1 MILQELV
8 RYYDRKAR
16 DPDPAQR
23 LPSAGLEDKE
33 IPFIIELAPGGQVLQ
48 LIDTRELV
56 GKKLRARSFLVPLG
70 EKKTSGIKANL
81 LWDSAAYVIG
91 LDTGRRRAAR
101 PPEGARTA
109 ARQREG
115 SPVSTAEI
123 TPAAAFRARIDAL
136 PETARQDAG
145 VGAVLAAL
153 NRADW
158 SVLQAH
164 PAWLDIAE
172 ANLVMTF
179 RLVGDLDLVCQRPAV
194 VAAATQPASTSNERQ
209 LHCLIDGEQAPV
221 QRLHASIKGVWGAQS
236 SGANIVSFNARA
248 FESYGKTERQGENAP
263 VSQRAAFAYTTA
275 LNHLLDKDSR
285 NRVQVGDASTVF
297 WADGASAFDG
307 EFTLADFFGETKDDP
322 DRGVRAVQALHQAL
336 ATGQV
341 PVGEQGVRFF
351 VLGLA
356 PNAARIS
363 IRFWLQAPLA
373 DLAPRILQHFDDLRV
388 ARRFESDPPV
398 PSLFRLLSGLALQG
412 KLDNV
417 PPRLAGEW
425 MRAILEGHAYPAT
438 LLNAAVMRCKAEQDV
453 TYLRAAVLKAWLNRD
468 HRRSHPHTHPHA
480 HPHTHPHAPQTP
492 QHFQETLDVDQ
503 ADTPY
508 RLGRLFAVLEHIQ
521 RQAMPGIN
529 ATIRD
534 RYYSAASTTPV
545 AVFTTLLRLKNAHLK
560 KLNDKQNNWF
570 ERLIGEV
577 LAGLQDFPRQLTL
590 PQQGRF
596 ALGYYHQRQ
605 DFFTRKDAV
614 AKDADASAPDTTEE

>member
-8 RYYDRKAR
+8 RYYDRKAL
-16 DPDPAQR
+16 DLDPAQR
-23 LPSAGLEDKE
+23 LPGAGLEDKA
-33 IPFIIELAPGGQVLQ
+33 IPFIIELAADGRVIQ
-48 LIDTRELV
+48 LIDTREAV
-56 GKKLRARSFLVPLG
+56 GKKRQARSFLVPLG

-91 LDTGRRRAAR
+91 LDT
-101 PPEGARTA
+101 
-109 ARQREG
+109 ARQG
-115 SPVSTAEI
+115 QAEI
-123 TPAAAFRARIDAL
+123 SPRAAFRARIATL
-136 PETARQDAG
+136 PEAAQRDAG
-145 VGAVLAAL
+145 IRAVLAAL
-153 NRADW
+153 DRADW

-164 PAWLDIAE
+164 PAWPEISE
-172 ANLVMTF
+172 TNPVMTF
-179 RLVGDLDLVCQRPAV
+179 RLAGDADLVCQRSAV
-194 VAAATQPASTSNERQ
+194 VAAVTQAAPSAERTMN
-209 LHCLIDGEQAPV
+209 CLIDGTLAPV

-263 VSQRAAFAYTTA
+263 IGQRAAFAYTTA
-275 LNHLLDKDSR
+275 LNHLLEAGSR

-297 WADGASAFDG
+297 WADGSSAFDG
-307 EFTLADFFGETKDDP
+307 EFTLADFFGETKDEP

-336 ATGQV
+336 SSGKL
-341 PVGEQGVRFF
+341 PVGERDLTFF

-363 IRFWLQAPLA
+363 VRFWLRAPFRQ
-373 DLAPRILQHFDDLRV
+373 LAPRILSHFEDLRV
-388 ARRFESDPPV
+388 VPRFDSDPPV
-398 PSLFRLLSGLALQG
+398 PSLFRLLAGLALQG

-425 MRAILEGHAYPAT
+425 MRAILEGLPCPAA
-438 LLNAAVMRCKAEQDV
+438 LLNAAVMRCKAEQEV
-453 TYLRAAVLKAWLNRD
+453 TYLRASVLKAWLNRD
-468 HRRSHPHTHPHA
+468 HRRRHPGAGSST
-480 HPHTHPHAPQTP
+480 TI
-492 QHFQETLDVDQ
+492 QHFKERLDVDQ
-503 ADTPY
+503 TDTPY
-508 RLGRLFAVLEHIQ
+508 RLGRLFAVLEHVQ

-560 KLNDKQNNWF
+560 KLNDGQNAWF

-577 LAGLQDFPRQLTL
+577 LAPMQDFPRQLTL

-605 DFFTRKDAV
+605 DFFTRKDPGPA
-614 AKDADASAPDTTEE
+614 ADQPDASPDTHPDTAKKD

>member
-1 MILQELV
+1 M
-8 RYYDRKAR
+8 
-16 DPDPAQR
+16 
-23 LPSAGLEDKE
+23 
-33 IPFIIELAPGGQVLQ
+33 
-48 LIDTRELV
+48 IDTRELA

-91 LDTGRRRAAR
+91 LDTGRKTSA
-101 PPEGARTA
+101 ET
-109 ARQREG
+109 
-115 SPVSTAEI
+115 SPQ
-123 TPAAAFRARIDAL
+123 AAFRARIDAL
-136 PETARQDAG
+136 PEAARSDVG
-145 VGAVLAAL
+145 VRAVLAAL
-153 NRADW
+153 GRADW
-158 SVLQAH
+158 SMLQAH
-164 PAWLDIAE
+164 PAWPEIVA

-179 RLVGDLDLVCQRPAV
+179 RLAGDLDLVCQRPAV
-194 VAAATQPASTSNERQ
+194 VSGAAQAAPDDGPQ
-209 LHCLIDGEQAPV
+209 LTCLVEGVTAPV

-248 FESYGKTERQGENAP
+248 FESYGKSERQGENAP

-275 LNHLLDKDSR
+275 LNHLLDKGSR

-307 EFTLADFFGETKDDP
+307 EFTLADFFGETKDEP
-322 DRGVRAVQALHQAL
+322 DRGARAVQALYQAL
-336 ATGQV
+336 GSGQL
-341 PVGEQGVRFF
+341 PVGERDVTYF

-363 IRFWLQAPLA
+363 IRFWLRAPLRE
-373 DLAPRILQHFDDLRV
+373 LAPRILAHFEDLRV
-388 ARRFESDPPV
+388 VPRFESDPPV
-398 PSLFRLLSGLALQG
+398 PSLFRLLSSLALQG

-425 MRAILEGHAYPAT
+425 MRAILEGLPYPAT

-468 HRRSHPHTHPHA
+468 HRRRHPDISSAANAVANPAT
-480 HPHTHPHAPQTP
+480 
-492 QHFQETLDVDQ
+492 QHFKERLDVDQ
-503 ADTPY
+503 TDTPY
-508 RLGRLFAVLEHIQ
+508 RLGRLFAVLEHVQ

-560 KLNDKQNNWF
+560 KLSDGQNVWF

-577 LAGLQDFPRQLTL
+577 LAPMHDFPRQLTL

-605 DFFTRKDAV
+605 DFFTRKDPGPA
-614 AKDADASAPDTTEE
+614 ADKPDDTPATHPDTAQKD

>member
-16 DPDPAQR
+16 DPDPTQR

-33 IPFIIELAPGGQVLQ
+33 IPFLIELAPDGRVLQ

-91 LDTGRRRAAR
+91 LDTGRKNSA
-101 PPEGARTA
+101 ET
-109 ARQREG
+109 
-115 SPVSTAEI
+115 SPQ
-123 TPAAAFRARIDAL
+123 AAFRARIDAL
-136 PETARQDAG
+136 PEVARSDTG
-145 VGAVLAAL
+145 VRAVLAAL
-153 NRADW
+153 DRADW

-164 PAWLDIAE
+164 PAWPDITA

-179 RLVGDLDLVCQRPAV
+179 RLAGDLDLVCQRPAV
-194 VAAATQPASTSNERQ
+194 VSAATQAAPDDERQ
-209 LHCLIDGEQAPV
+209 LACLIDGELAPV

-248 FESYGKTERQGENAP
+248 FESYGKTERQGENSP

-275 LNHLLDKDSR
+275 LNHLLDKGSR

-307 EFTLADFFGETKDDP
+307 EFTLADFFGETKDEP
-322 DRGVRAVQALHQAL
+322 DRGVRAVQALYQAL
-336 ATGQV
+336 GTGQL
-341 PVGEQGVRFF
+341 PVGERDVTYF

-363 IRFWLQAPLA
+363 IRFWLRARFA
-373 DLAPRILQHFDDLRV
+373 DLAPRILRHFEDLRV
-388 ARRFESDPPV
+388 VRRFDSDPLA

-425 MRAILEGHAYPAT
+425 MRAILEGHPYPAT
-438 LLNAAVMRCKAEQDV
+438 LLNAAVMRCRAEQEV

-468 HRRSHPHTHPHA
+468 HRKNHPS
-480 HPHTHPHAPQTP
+480 APITTQY
-492 QHFQETLDVDQ
+492 FKEKLDVDQ
-503 ADTPY
+503 TDTPY

-560 KLNDKQNNWF
+560 KLSEGQTIWF
-570 ERLIGEV
+570 ERLVGDV
-577 LAGLQDFPRQLTL
+577 LAPMQDFPRQLTL

-605 DFFTRKDAV
+605 DFFTRKD
-614 AKDADASAPDTTEE
+614 TETATPNSQSPGGMT